1 MRAFTVIPDELRRT
15 ALIFGNVIRP
25 AEGQFRMP
33 WTRTLGHEALCAAV
47 DDFAGALA
55 GGWTEAVAS
64 VDDVAS
70 GLREVASM
78 YERVDDDA
86 DVTLKAL
93 QALL

>member
-15 ALIFGNVIRP
+15 ALIFDSVIRP
-25 AEGQFRMP
+25 AESQFRMP
-33 WTRTLGHEALCAAV
+33 WTRTLGHEALSEAV

-70 GLREVASM
+70 GLREVATM
-78 YERVDDDA
+78 YERVDSDA
-86 DVTLKAL
+86 DVAV
-93 QALL
+93 QALRALL